1 MRIDDQIGAV
11 GGCRTGLETE
21 GAAVRD
27 RKAVGDQISVEQ
39 VESGCSI
46 PSMFDLLD
54 MLGVLAWIVEISVL
68 IALTPLDLRSHAG
81 GCDGRDLLITLSVS
95 AFYLVS
101 YRAGQSW
108 LDRWSSAVQPGV
120 LGSPFLLH

>member
-1 MRIDDQIGAV
+1 
-11 GGCRTGLETE
+11 
-21 GAAVRD
+21 
-27 RKAVGDQISVEQ
+27 
-39 VESGCSI
+39 
-46 PSMFDLLD
+46 MFDLFD

-68 IALTPLDLRSHAG
+68 IALTSLDLRSHAG
-81 GCDGRDLLITLSVS
+81 GCDGRDLLITLAVS